1 MEAAAAGATL
11 VQVLDLAAVFV
22 FALTGGL
29 SASRAQLDPVGFIFV
44 AAVTGLGGGTLRDLI
59 LDRTPVFWVANP
71 YYLLVA
77 AIAALLVFFTAHL
90 LMSRLRAIY
99 WLDALALGMAVPAGL
114 AVAVGL
120 GADWP
125 IAITMGIITASFG
138 GIARDVICNEVPVVL
153 QEGELYIT
161 AAFAGGAAGMAAL
174 AVTGSPVTM
183 ALVCGFTAVIIR
195 AAALAFNLR
204 LPRYK
209 PRPPR
214 ER

>member
-1 MEAAAAGATL
+1 MQLTGAGIPL
-11 VQVLDLAAVFV
+11 VQILDLAAVFV

-59 LDRTPVFWVANP
+59 LDRTPVFWVAIP
-71 YYLLVA
+71 AYLLVA
-77 AIAALLVFFTAHL
+77 AIAAILVFFTAHL

-120 GADWP
+120 GSDWP

-153 QEGELYIT
+153 QEGELYVT
-161 AAFAGGAAGMAAL
+161 AAFAGGAVGMIAL
-174 AVTGSPVTM
+174 SLTGSPTIMAVACGVT
-183 ALVCGFTAVIIR
+183 ATGLR
-195 AAALAFNLR
+195 AAALAFDLR
-204 LPRYK
+204 LPRYRQ
-209 PRPPR
+209 RPPR
-214 ER
+214 DR